1 MPLSQTKA
9 AIAMREYRERMKKE
23 KGDKA
28 FKEEESVKRAQ
39 RRAKAEGKKLDKEIK
54 EYEKILNPIDVV
66 ENTDPDSDDEDE
78 PQPPQEEKK
87 GAKSTKGQNLNRV
100 RVLSERYRNIS
111 EIDTDELE
119 WLYDVP
125 KIITF
130 INKTWENDKT
140 RKAYYASVAA
150 VLRDYDDSPE
160 AKKAQ
165 QTYNKP
171 MKKLLEK
178 ITDEYKQNIKNDKED
193 ATWVEWPK
201 IVEARK
207 KITDPTDR
215 VIYTLY
221 TDIPPRRALDYSK
234 LKVLR
239 GDASQLDSVDK
250 DYNYVLVSSG
260 GAVKK
265 IVLFNYKGSD
275 KKGRYDIKMTTQLK
289 KTIESY
295 IKDKDIKDGENL
307 FEDKKIRDWTKTLQ
321 NIFEKYTGK
330 PMSVNALRKSYA
342 THFIGPSK
350 VSQADVDDI
359 AEQMGTSADLLR
371 TVYYKVG

>member
-9 AIAMREYRERMKKE
+9 AITMREYRERMRKE
-23 KGDKA
+23 KGEKA

-39 RRAKAEGKKLDKEIK
+39 RRAKESVNKLDEEIK
-54 EYEKILNPIDVV
+54 EYEEILNPNDEV
-66 ENTDPDSDDEDE
+66 ELTGPDSDDKDE
-78 PQPPQEEKK
+78 PQQEKK
-87 GAKSTKGQNLNRV
+87 GARSTKGQNLSRV
-100 RVLSERYRNIS
+100 RVLSERYRNIP

-160 AKKAQ
+160 ARQAQ

-193 ATWVEWPK
+193 ATWVEWPE
-201 IVEARK
+201 IIEARK

-221 TDIPPRRALDYSK
+221 TDIPPRRGLDYSK
-234 LKVLR
+234 LKILR
-239 GDASQLDSVDK
+239 GDASQLDKVDK
-250 DYNYVLVSSG
+250 DYNYVLVSQG

-265 IVLFNYKGSD
+265 IVLFNYKYSD
-275 KKGRYDIKMTTQLK
+275 LKGRYDIKMTNQLR
-289 KTIESY
+289 KTLEKY
-295 IKDKDIKDGENL
+295 IADKQIPDGEML
-307 FEDKKIRDWTKTLQ
+307 FSESKISDWTRTLQ
-321 NIFEKYTGK
+321 KIFKKYTGK
-330 PMSVNALRKSYA
+330 PMAVNALRKSYA

-350 VSQADVDDI
+350 VSQADVDDL

>member
-1 MPLSQTKA
+1 MPLSQTKS
-9 AIAMREYRERMKKE
+9 AIAMREYRARMKKE
-23 KGDKA
+23 KGEKA

-39 RRAKAEGKKLDKEIK
+39 RRAKAEEKKLDNEIK

-66 ENTDPDSDDEDE
+66 ELTGPDSDDEDE
-78 PQPPQEEKK
+78 PQPQEEKK
-87 GAKSTKGQNLNRV
+87 GAKSTKGQNLARV
-100 RVLSERYRNIS
+100 RVLSERYRGVP
-111 EIDTDELE
+111 EIDTDDLE

-125 KIITF
+125 KIVPF
-130 INKTWENDKT
+130 VNKTWGNDKT
-140 RKAYYASVAA
+140 RKAYFASAAA

-160 AKKAQ
+160 AKEAQ

-178 ITDEYKQNIKNDKED
+178 ITDVYKQNLKDDKEE
-193 ATWVEWPK
+193 ATWVDWDK
-201 IVEARK
+201 VVEARS

-221 TDIPPRRALDYSK
+221 TDIPPRRGLDYSK
-234 LKVLR
+234 LKILR
-239 GDASQLDSVDK
+239 GDASQLDDVDK
-250 DYNYVLVSSG
+250 NYNYVLVSQG

-275 KKGRYDIKMTTQLK
+275 EKGRYDIKMTNQLR
-289 KTIESY
+289 KTLEKY
-295 IKDKDIKDGENL
+295 IADKEIPDGEML
-307 FEDKKIRDWTKTLQ
+307 FSQSKVRDWTRTLQ
-321 NIFEKYTGK
+321 EIFKKYTGK
-330 PMSVNALRKSYA
+330 PMSVNALRKSFA

-350 VSQADVDDI
+350 VSQANVENI

-371 TVYYKVG
+371 TVYYKVA

>member
-39 RRAKAEGKKLDKEIK
+39 RRSKAQEKKLDKEIK

-78 PQPPQEEKK
+78 EPPMKK
-87 GAKSTKGQNLNRV
+87 GAKSTKGQNLSRV
-100 RVLSERYRNIS
+100 KVLSKKYRDID
-111 EIDTDELE
+111 EIDTDELQ

-125 KIITF
+125 KIVAF
-130 INKTWENDKT
+130 INKTWDNDKT
-140 RKAYYASVAA
+140 RKAYFASSAA
-150 VLRDYDDSPE
+150 VLRDYDSSAE
-160 AKKAQ
+160 ARKAQ
-165 QTYNKP
+165 ETYNKP

-193 ATWVEWPK
+193 ATWVEWPE
-201 IVEARK
+201 IIEARK
-207 KITDPTDR
+207 KITDPRDR

-250 DYNYVLVSSG
+250 EYNYVLLSSG

-295 IKDKDIKDGENL
+295 IKDKNIKDGDNL
-307 FEDKKIRDWTKTLQ
+307 FEDTNITAWTRTLQ
-321 NIFEKYTGK
+321 KIFKKYTGK

-350 VSQADVDDI
+350 VNQSQVDDI

>member
-23 KGDKA
+23 KGEKA
-28 FKEEESVKRAQ
+28 FTEEESVKRAQ
-39 RRAKAEGKKLDKEIK
+39 RRAKAEEKKLDKEIK
-54 EYEKILNPIDVV
+54 EYEKILNPTDEV
-66 ENTDPDSDDEDE
+66 ENTDPDDEDE
-78 PQPPQEEKK
+78 KPPMKK
-87 GAKSTKGQNLNRV
+87 GAKSTKGQNLARV
-100 RVLSERYRNIS
+100 KTLSKKYREID
-111 EIDTDELE
+111 EIDTDDLE
-119 WLYDVP
+119 WLYEVP
-125 KIITF
+125 KIVAF
-130 INKTWENDKT
+130 INKTWDNDKT
-140 RKAYYASVAA
+140 RKAYFASSAA
-150 VLRDYDDSPE
+150 VLRDYDSSTQ
-160 AKKAQ
+160 ARKAQ
-165 QTYNKP
+165 ETYNKP

-193 ATWVEWPK
+193 ATWVDWTE
-201 IVEARK
+201 IIEARK
-207 KITDPTDR
+207 QITDPTDK

-221 TDIPPRRALDYSK
+221 TDIPPRHSLDYSK
-234 LKVLR
+234 LKVMR

-250 DYNYVLVSSG
+250 KYNYVLLSSG

-265 IVLFNYKGSD
+265 IVLFNYKNSD

-295 IKDKDIKDGENL
+295 IKEKNIKDGDNL
-307 FEDKKIRDWTKTLQ
+307 FEDTNITAWTRTLQ
-321 NIFEKYTGK
+321 KIFKKYTGK

-359 AEQMGTSADLLR
+359 ADQMGTSPDLLR